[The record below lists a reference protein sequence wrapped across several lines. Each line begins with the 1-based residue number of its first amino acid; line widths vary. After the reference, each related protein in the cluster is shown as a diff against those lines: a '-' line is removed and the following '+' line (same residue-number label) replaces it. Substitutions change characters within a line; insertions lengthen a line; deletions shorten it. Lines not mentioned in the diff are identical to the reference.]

1 LKTWQVYAKF
11 MQHRKATYTF
21 VKNKYLSYL
30 LSGIGGILLLLLSS
44 CQPTK
49 YLTEEE
55 LLYDGAQIE
64 LLQPDS
70 IRQTAQLKKEL
81 LRYAQPK
88 KNSGLQLWIYN
99 RFHRPDKE
107 KGIFNW
113 IADRLGQAPR
123 TFTNQDRTR
132 SRALMENY
140 LQDNGYFNSS
150 VRSDTSQLG
159 GQRVRVRYQINSHGR
174 YDFGRL
180 QFLGDTSTPVQ
191 TLLQQQ
197 APKTL
202 IKENKPYQVSALK
215 AERSRLTRIT
225 RNQGYYNFRPDY
237 IYYFVDTLPA
247 PKEADIYLRV
257 NEPESLKQYYIDTP
271 FLYPTYQLDQVET
284 QVMETADTLRYKDMT
299 FIQARTYVKPATLE
313 RIITQS
319 AGELYSEKLQDQT
332 INHLLDLGLFK
343 FVNVKYEESIRNDTS
358 FLQPRIYL
366 TPSLTQNVNGE
377 LEASTETTNFLGSA
391 LRGTYTHRNLFRG
404 AERFDFQLSVGVET
418 QINNPD
424 LPFINTLELSAQ
436 ASLEFPRFLIP
447 FRKQKSF
454 TYYVPRTRIS
464 LSNDYQDRT
473 GFFTINAFRAE
484 FGYQWQEN
492 RYRKHSFKPLSMNL
506 VQLLNTSAD
515 FETTLDQNARLRQ
528 SFDNIAILSMVYR
541 FTYNEQ
547 EINRLKNYLYFQGT
561 VESSGN
567 VADWLAGSDN
577 RILGTR
583 FSQFLKLDADLRY
596 TIQKPTQSWV
606 GRLALGF
613 GYSYNNSSVMPYT
626 KQYFVGGAN
635 SIRAFQLRGVGP
647 GSVLPDTSL
656 AGSFFDQTG
665 DIKIEANVEYRFDLF
680 PYTEGALFVDA
691 GNVYFLR
698 NQDDDERFRE
708 AVFTWDKFYRQ
719 LAVGAGAGLR
729 LDLDFVLLRFDVA
742 IPLRRPSRM
751 PGQRWVFDE
760 IAPGKKSW
768 RQDNIAYNLA
778 IGYPF

>member
-1 LKTWQVYAKF
+1 
-11 MQHRKATYTF
+11 MQQNINIATF
-21 VKNKYLSYL
+21 VKNISQSACI
-30 LSGIGGILLLLLSS
+30 SGFGLCLLLLLSS

-49 YLTEEE
+49 YLAEGE

-64 LLQPDS
+64 LLQGDS
-70 IRQTAQLKKEL
+70 IRQAAQLKKAL
-81 LRYAQPK
+81 LGYTQPQ
-88 KNSGLQLWIYN
+88 KNNSLQLWIYN
-99 RFHRPDKE
+99 RFYRPDKE
-107 KGIFNW
+107 KGVFNW
-113 IADRLGQAPR
+113 IANRLGQAPR
-123 TFTNQDRTR
+123 VFKDADGSR
-132 SRALMENY
+132 SLALMEKY
-140 LQDNGYFNSS
+140 LQENGYFNAD
-150 VRSDTSQLG
+150 VRSDTTILHSQKL
-159 GQRVRVRYQINSHGR
+159 RVRYQVKSQGR
-174 YDFGRL
+174 YQVGQL
-180 QFLGDTSTPVQ
+180 NFLGDTSTPVQ
-191 TLLQQQ
+191 QFLQKQ
-197 APKTL
+197 AAKTL
-202 IKENKPYQVSALK
+202 IKEKKPYQLSVLK
-215 AERSRLTRIT
+215 AERSRLTSLT
-225 RNQGYYNFRPDY
+225 RNQGYYDFRPDY

-247 PKEADIYLRV
+247 AKQADIYLRV
-257 NEPESLKQYYIDTP
+257 NEPERLKKYYIDTP
-271 FLYPTYQLDQVET
+271 YLYTTYQLDQEVAL
-284 QVMETADTLRYKDMT
+284 QSAILDTLSYRDLK
-299 FIQARTYVKPATLE
+299 FIQSQTFVKPATIE

-343 FVNVKYEESIRNDTS
+343 FVNVKYEVFSRGDTS
-358 FLQPRIYL
+358 FLLPRIYL
-366 TPSLTQNVNGE
+366 TPSLTQNVNAE

-404 AERFDFQLSVGVET
+404 AERLDVQLSMGVET

-464 LSNDYQDRT
+464 LSNDYQERT
-473 GFFTINAFRAE
+473 SFFTINAFRAE

-506 VQLLNTSAD
+506 VQLLNTSQEFDA
-515 FETTLDQNARLRQ
+515 TLDQNVRLRQ
-528 SFDNIAILSMVYR
+528 SFDNIAILSMIYR

-547 EINRLKNYLYFQGT
+547 EINRLKDYLYFQGT
-561 VESSGN
+561 IETSGN
-567 VADWLAGSDN
+567 LADWLAGTDN
-577 RILGTR
+577 KILGTR
-583 FSQFLKLDADLRY
+583 FSQFLKVDTDLRY
-596 TIQKPTQSWV
+596 TFQKPNQSWV
-606 GRLALGF
+606 ARLALGL

-647 GSVLPDTSL
+647 GSFIPDTTATS
-656 AGSFFDQTG
+656 SFFDQTG
-665 DIKIEANVEYRFDLF
+665 DIKIEANVEYRFDLL
-680 PYTEGALFVDA
+680 PYTEGAFFIDA

-742 IPLRRPSRM
+742 IPIRRPSRR
-751 PGQRWVFDE
+751 PNQRWVIDE
-760 IAPGKKSW
+760 IAFGKKAW
-768 RQDNIAYNLA
+768 RQNNLAYNLA